1 MADTAI
7 STSNYRVM
15 KNRKFWIADLL
26 KLYNEQEQFD
36 NETKTYSKTNAAS
49 NIISRIKT
57 LSVVGVVV
65 GLRNE
70 KHEKLDMRSTDG
82 YESNRPVVYGKHISI
97 VIINFNIGIYFTS
110 FSSILDDYK

>member
-7 STSNYRVM
+7 STSNYGVM

-26 KLYNEQEQFD
+26 KLYHEQEQFD
-36 NETKTYSKTNAAS
+36 KETIACSKTNTAS

-70 KHEKLDMRSTDG
+70 RHEMLDMRSTEE
-82 YESNRPVVYGKHISI
+82 YERNRPVVYGKHVSLLLR
-97 VIINFNIGIYFTS
+97 TLE
-110 FSSILDDYK
+110 FS

>member
-1 MADTAI
+1 MVDAAI
-7 STSNYRVM
+7 STSNNRVI

-26 KLYNEQEQFD
+26 KLYHEQEQFD
-36 NETKTYSKTNAAS
+36 NETKTCSKTNTAS

-70 KHEKLDMRSTDG
+70 RNEMLDMRSIEG
-82 YESNRPVVYGKHISI
+82 YERNRPVVYGKHVSLLLR
-97 VIINFNIGIYFTS
+97 TLE
-110 FSSILDDYK
+110 FS

>member
-1 MADTAI
+1 MVDAAI
-7 STSNYRVM
+7 STSNNRVI

-26 KLYNEQEQFD
+26 KLYHEQEQFD
-36 NETKTYSKTNAAS
+36 NETKTCSKTNTAS

-70 KHEKLDMRSTDG
+70 RNEMLDMRSIEG
-82 YESNRPVVYGKHISI
+82 YERNRPVVYGKHVSLLLRTLE
-97 VIINFNIGIYFTS
+97 F
-110 FSSILDDYK
+110 SILFDF